1 MTERRMS
8 ATAPDDAPADLV
20 DLADAAGAKA
30 DASPRVAAR
39 RGARRSGAAAADSAA
54 PAAAKSAHTPT
65 DAGTSL
71 SDKSGQS
78 FGASGPAKATKA
90 TKAAARKAGA
100 GSADKLAKLGL
111 KRDIDLILHLPMRY
125 EDETT
130 LRKIGEV
137 LPSELAQVEGVV
149 TSSDVAY
156 RPRRQWVVRIAD
168 DGHELVLRFLN
179 FYGSQQKQLAIGT
192 RVRVRGEVRGG
203 FFGLEMVHPAYRVVQ
218 DAAAPLPESLTPVYP
233 SAAGL
238 SQAYLRKA
246 IHNAMAR
253 TPLPELLPPGL
264 LQDAIG
270 PDHPLP
276 ALSDAVHL
284 LHAPPPNVSETALIE
299 RSHPAWLRI
308 KCEELLAQQLSLKRA
323 QAARRRL
330 AAPALG
336 ARVPG
341 GLLERFEAAL
351 PFRLTGA
358 QQRVWAEIRADLAEP
373 HPMQRLLQGDVG
385 SGKTIIAA
393 LAAAQAIDA
402 GYQAAIMAPTEILAE
417 QHLRKLSA
425 WLAPLGVTLAW
436 LAGSMKAKEKREALA
451 RVASGEAQLVI
462 GTHAIIQDTV
472 VFARLG
478 MAVVDEQH
486 RFGVAQ
492 RLALRSKMQTAGMG
506 DDAMPHQLMM
516 SATPIPRTLAM
527 TYYADLDVSVIDE
540 LPPGRSPVVTKLVS
554 DTRRPEV
561 IDRVRAAALAGRQV
575 YWVCPLIEES
585 EALQLQT
592 AVDTHAQL
600 VAALPELRVGLVH
613 GRLSPA
619 EKAAVMDDFSRGD
632 THLLVATT
640 VIEVGVDVPN
650 ASLMV
655 IEHAE
660 RFGLAQLH
668 QLRGR
673 VGRGSAESVCLLMYA
688 SPLSMGA
695 KARLQTMRETTDGF
709 VIARR
714 DLEIR
719 GPGEFLGARQSGAA
733 MLRFVDL
740 NEDAWMIPGAQEA
753 ADRLLKSHPGAV
765 AAHLER
771 WLGPREDYLKA

>member
-1 MTERRMS
+1 MP
-8 ATAPDDAPADLV
+8 ATAPDDATADLV
-20 DLADAAGAKA
+20 DLADAASAQADADARPAAKVAKRGAKA
-30 DASPRVAAR
+30 AAKRATNDASAD
-39 RGARRSGAAAADSAA
+39 AADPKA
-54 PAAAKSAHTPT
+54 
-65 DAGTSL
+65 
-71 SDKSGQS
+71 
-78 FGASGPAKATKA
+78 AKATKA
-90 TKAAARKAGA
+90 SKPAKSAKDAKPAAKKAA

-137 LPSELAQVEGVV
+137 LPSEPAQVEGVV
-149 TSSDVAY
+149 TASDVAY

-168 DGHELVLRFLN
+168 EGHELVLRFLN
-179 FYGSQQKQLAIGT
+179 FYGSQQKQLSIGT

-246 IHNAMAR
+246 IHNAMDR

-276 ALSDAVHL
+276 PLADAVRL
-284 LHAPPPNVSETALIE
+284 LHAPPPNVSETALME

-330 AAPALG
+330 RAPSLG
-336 ARVPG
+336 EHIKG

-351 PFRLTGA
+351 PFKLTGA
-358 QQRVWAEIRADLAEP
+358 QQRVWAEIRADLAEA

-402 GYQAAIMAPTEILAE
+402 GFQAAIMAPTEILAE

-425 WLAPLGVTLAW
+425 WLTPLGVEVAW

-472 VFARLG
+472 TFARLG

-506 DDAMPHQLMM
+506 PNAMPHQLMM

-540 LPPGRSPVVTKLVS
+540 LPPGRSPVVTKLIS
-554 DTRRPEV
+554 DTRRLEV

-619 EKAAVMDDFSRGD
+619 EKAAVMEDFTRGN

-709 VIARR
+709 IIARR

-753 ADRLLKSHPGAV
+753 ADALLKSHPGAV

-771 WLGPREDYLKA
+771 WLGAREDYLKA